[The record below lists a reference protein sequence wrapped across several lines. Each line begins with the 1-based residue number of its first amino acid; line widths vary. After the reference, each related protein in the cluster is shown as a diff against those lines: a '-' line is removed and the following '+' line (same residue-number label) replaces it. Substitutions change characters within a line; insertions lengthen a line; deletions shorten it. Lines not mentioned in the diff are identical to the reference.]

1 MGFLNLRCNWNNII
15 ITTIIIIIICGLIYI
30 IIASTD
36 INITVGMKIL
46 YFLLTNKPFSLSQK
60 RDIAVLACG
69 FLQTCLMKS
78 IHFTQLN

>member
-1 MGFLNLRCNWNNII
+1 MRFLNLRCNWNNII

-46 YFLLTNKPFSLSQK
+46 YFLLTNKPFSLS
-60 RDIAVLACG
+60 
-69 FLQTCLMKS
+69 
-78 IHFTQLN
+78 